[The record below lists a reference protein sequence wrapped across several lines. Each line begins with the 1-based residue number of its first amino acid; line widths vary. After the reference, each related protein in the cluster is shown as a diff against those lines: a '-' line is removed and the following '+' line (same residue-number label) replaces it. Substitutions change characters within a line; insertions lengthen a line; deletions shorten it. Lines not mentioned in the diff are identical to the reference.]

1 MIPITTTTVRLFRVN
16 PDASAAYLRFDATRV
31 DYAPAKHYTVE
42 KPNAFDPSFIHR
54 RGPWF
59 EHLIDATFILSA
71 AEYATLLAFLT
82 APGQL
87 YIEFTYQGTD
97 LLQFPV
103 TCEALPPLPD
113 DLREYTAETTASFR
127 AAFGVAPDFIDFDN
141 DDILFSLAEISVPA
155 PTDAVRCNLGDFK
168 LADIAPSSPADAV
181 RCDLGSIILAGL
193 TVPAPTD
200 PE

>member
-1 MIPITTTTVRLFRVN
+1 MIPITPTTIRLCRVN

-31 DYAPAKHYTVE
+31 DYTPTKRYSVE

-59 EHLIDATFILSA
+59 EHLVDATFILTA
-71 AEYATLLAFLT
+71 AEYSTLLSFLT

-87 YIEFTYQGTD
+87 YIEFTYQGTG

-113 DLREYTAETTASFR
+113 DLREYTAETTARFR
-127 AAFGVAPDFIDFDN
+127 AAWADAPEFIDFDN
-141 DDILFSLAEISVPA
+141 VDRLFSFALSVPA
-155 PTDAVRCNLGDFK
+155 PTDAVRLYLDEGDMAS
-168 LADIAPSSPADAV
+168 LSVRAAADAV
-181 RCDLGSIILAGL
+181 RLYLDEGEMASLS
-193 TVPAPTD
+193 VPAPTD